1 MNGSLCRSVRVCYF
15 FWLLRD
21 FYLHRWGFIL
31 GPDSMLD
38 LKHITTVWL
47 LLGNFTM
54 MKWHYNS
61 AFSLQNVFNWALARH
76 LKWPSLLK
84 SPNFTSTLKIRIK
97 SVIDA
102 SVLGRSVNILIISSR
117 PLASMSSKP
126 ISKNAIGLISGAL
139 QIEIAHVNGSLAC
152 LNQPMQKSRWGQFSF
167 PVLSSK
173 EFCCRIAF
181 LTQFRVKCLFV
192 HWCCSRK
199 DSQNRLITYRVRSLT
214 LNSQQTGY

>member
-21 FYLHRWGFIL
+21 FYLPRRWGFIL

-38 LKHITTVWL
+38 LKHITLVWL

-61 AFSLQNVFNWALARH
+61 SFSLQNVFNWTLVMH
-76 LKWPSLLK
+76 LKWPNLLK
-84 SPNFTSTLKIRIK
+84 SPNFTSTFKIRIK

-102 SVLGRSVNILIISSR
+102 SVLGRSVSILRILSR

-126 ISKNAIGLISGAL
+126 ISKNAHQCDRVDQWRVADRNRRSKSHMSMAL
-139 QIEIAHVNGSLAC
+139 
-152 LNQPMQKSRWGQFSF
+152 
-167 PVLSSK
+167 
-173 EFCCRIAF
+173 
-181 LTQFRVKCLFV
+181 
-192 HWCCSRK
+192 
-199 DSQNRLITYRVRSLT
+199 
-214 LNSQQTGY
+214 